1 MEWIRRR
8 LMPAPSKPSP
18 ATRPGPRSE
27 YIFAT
32 CRAGSERA
40 MKQQIAARAGRMLS
54 PSFMRPQLV
63 TWKSTR
69 QLDASFA
76 PDTVFAR
83 VSGISLGMFDA
94 AEALAGKVAEQFPGV
109 TVQLHVFPRIA
120 PEDGVPEES
129 WKQIEA
135 TRKTLAAALEA
146 AGVKLSGTSRPRDG
160 QFVIDV
166 IVGEAGEKL
175 LLGAHVHGPSRHPW
189 PGALPRITL
198 PDDAPS
204 RAYLKMEQALIWAG
218 LDGPKALPGK
228 TALELGCAPG
238 GATLA
243 LLRRGMN
250 VVGVDTADLDPRVVA
265 EGERRPGSLKHL
277 RVAAA
282 DLFKEELPR
291 PVHVLVSD
299 MNIAPPIMLRTVERV
314 QSRVRARVL
323 ILTLKLNDRAVE
335 QQIPRFLKQ
344 IEMFAPSPVRATQ
357 LAANRAEFC
366 VVAGEFMHR
375 MAEREN

>member
-1 MEWIRRR
+1 
-8 LMPAPSKPSP
+8 MPAPPKPAS

-27 YIFAT
+27 FIFAT

-40 MKQQIAARAGRMLS
+40 MKELVAERAGRMLS
-54 PSFMRPQLV
+54 PSFMRPQLI
-63 TWKSTR
+63 TWKTTR
-69 QLDASFA
+69 PLDASFKL
-76 PDTVFAR
+76 DSVFAR
-83 VSGISLGMFDA
+83 VSGISLGMFKTDA
-94 AEALAGKVAEQFPGV
+94 ALVTEAAAHFPDL
-109 TVQLHVFPRIA
+109 TVHLHVFPRVT
-120 PEDGVPEES
+120 PEDGVEAEVWLRVDAKRES
-129 WKQIEA
+129 L
-135 TRKTLAAALEA
+135 RAALEA
-146 AGVKLSGTSRPRDG
+146 AGVKVSGTPRPRDG

-166 IVGEAGEKL
+166 ILGEPGEKI
-175 LLGAHVHGPSRHPW
+175 LLGAHVHGPARHPLA
-189 PGALPRITL
+189 GALPRIAL

-238 GATLA
+238 GATLS
-243 LLRRGMN
+243 LLRHGMN
-250 VVGVDTADLDPRVVA
+250 VVGVDTADFDPRVVA
-265 EGERRPGSLKHL
+265 EAEKRPGSLRHL

-282 DLFKEELPR
+282 DLFQEELPR

-299 MNIAPPIMLRTVERV
+299 MNIAPPIMLRTIERV

-323 ILTLKLNDRAVE
+323 ILTLKLNDRVIE
-335 QQIPRFLKQ
+335 QQIPRFMRQ
-344 IEMFAPSPVRATQ
+344 IEVFAPSPVRATQ

-375 MAEREN
+375 MA

>member
-1 MEWIRRR
+1 
-8 LMPAPSKPSP
+8 
-18 ATRPGPRSE
+18 
-27 YIFAT
+27 
-32 CRAGSERA
+32 
-40 MKQQIAARAGRMLS
+40 MKEQIAARAGRMLS
-54 PSFMRPQLV
+54 PSFMRPQLI

-69 QLDASFA
+69 LLDASFA
-76 PDTVFAR
+76 PDSVFAR

-109 TVQLHVFPRIA
+109 TVQLHVFPRIIA
-120 PEDGVPEES
+120 GGRGAGRS

-166 IVGEAGEKL
+166 IVGEAGRK
-175 LLGAHVHGPSRHPW
+175 AFSRARMFTDRRAIRW
-189 PGALPRITL
+189 PGALPRIAL

-344 IEMFAPSPVRATQ
+344 IEMFAP
-357 LAANRAEFC
+357 F
-366 VVAGEFMHR
+366 AGPRHP
-375 MAEREN
+375 AGREPRGVLRRGRGVHASDG

>member
-1 MEWIRRR
+1 MERTRRR
-8 LMPAPSKPSP
+8 HPMSSSPKPPST
-18 ATRPGPRSE
+18 TRPGPRSDF
-27 YIFAT
+27 IFAA

-40 MKQQIAARAGRMLS
+40 MKEQIAARAGRMLS
-54 PSFMRPQLV
+54 PSFMRPQLI
-63 TWKSTR
+63 TWKSAR
-69 QLDASFA
+69 LLDASFA
-76 PDTVFAR
+76 LDSVFAR

-94 AEALAGKVAEQFPGV
+94 DDTLARKVAEHFSGV
-109 TVQLHVFPRIA
+109 TVQLHVFPRVA
-120 PEDGVPEES
+120 PEDGVPDEV
-129 WKQIEA
+129 WRQVDAK
-135 TRKTLAAALEA
+135 RKALVDALEA
-146 AGVKLSGTSRPRDG
+146 AGVKVSGTSRPKEG

-166 IVGEAGEKL
+166 ILGEPGEKA
-175 LLGAHVHGPSRHPW
+175 LLGAHVHDPGRHAIA
-189 PGALPRITL
+189 GALPRIAL

-265 EGERRPGSLKHL
+265 EGEKRPGSLRHL
-277 RVAAA
+277 RVAASG
-282 DLFKEELPR
+282 LFKEELPR

-323 ILTLKLNDRAVE
+323 ILTLKLNDRRIE
-335 QQIPRFLKQ
+335 QQIPRFMKQ
-344 IEMFAPSPVRATQ
+344 IEMFGPFPVRATQ

-366 VVAGEFMHR
+366 VVAGEFRHR
-375 MAEREN
+375 MG

>member
-1 MEWIRRR
+1 MKAQI
-8 LMPAPSKPSP
+8 
-18 ATRPGPRSE
+18 ATR
-27 YIFAT
+27 
-32 CRAGSERA
+32 AG
-40 MKQQIAARAGRMLS
+40 KMLS
-54 PSFMRPQLV
+54 PSFMRPQLI
-63 TWKSTR
+63 TWKSSR
-69 QLDASFA
+69 LLDASFQL
-76 PDTVFAR
+76 DSVFAR
-83 VSGISLGMFDA
+83 VSGISLGMFASDA
-94 AEALAGKVAEQFPGV
+94 EVAAKVAEAFPGV

-120 PEDGVPEES
+120 EEDGPPDEV
-129 WKQIEA
+129 WRRVDA
-135 TRKTLAAALEA
+135 RRKELAAALEA
-146 AGVKLSGTSRPRDG
+146 AGVRLSGTPRPRDG

-166 IVGEAGEKL
+166 IVGEPGEKL
-175 LLGAHVHGPSRHPW
+175 FLGAHVHEHDRHPLA
-189 PGALPRITL
+189 GALPRIAL
-198 PDDAPS
+198 PGDAPS

-265 EGERRPGSLKHL
+265 EGEKRPGSLRQL
-277 RVAAA
+277 RVAAS

-299 MNIAPPIMLRTVERV
+299 MNIAPPIMLRTIERV

-323 ILTLKLNDRAVE
+323 ILTLKLNDRFIE

-344 IEMFAPSPVRATQ
+344 IEMFAPFPVRATQ

-375 MAEREN
+375 MA

>member
-1 MEWIRRR
+1 M
-8 LMPAPSKPSP
+8 
-18 ATRPGPRSE
+18 RPGPRSE
-27 YIFAT
+27 FIFAV

-40 MKQQIAARAGRMLS
+40 MKEQIAARAGRMLS

-69 QLDASFA
+69 LLDASFA
-76 PDTVFAR
+76 LDTVFAR
-83 VSGISLGMFDA
+83 VSGISLGMFEADDVLA
-94 AEALAGKVAEQFPGV
+94 AKVAEHFPGV
-109 TVQLHVFPRIA
+109 TVQLHVFPRVA
-120 PEDGVPEES
+120 PEDGVPDEV
-129 WKQIEA
+129 WRGVDARREA
-135 TRKTLAAALEA
+135 LAAALET
-146 AGVKLSGTSRPRDG
+146 AGVKVSGASRPREG

-166 IVGEAGEKL
+166 VTGEPGEKV
-175 LLGAHVHGPSRHPW
+175 LLGAHVHGPGRHPLA
-189 PGALPRITL
+189 GALPRIAL

-243 LLRRGMN
+243 LLRHGMN
-250 VVGVDTADLDPRVVA
+250 VVGVDTADLAPRVVA
-265 EGERRPGSLKHL
+265 EGEKRPGSLRHL
-277 RVAAA
+277 RVAAS
-282 DLFKEELPR
+282 DLLKEDLPR

-299 MNIAPPIMLRTVERV
+299 MNIAPPVMLRTIERV

-323 ILTLKLNDRAVE
+323 ILTLKINDRRIE
-335 QQIPRFLKQ
+335 QQIPRFMKQ
-344 IEMFAPSPVRATQ
+344 IEVFAPFPVRATQ

-375 MAEREN
+375 MA